1 MNAEED
7 GSNCDPTD
15 LVCPHCGVGY
25 TVSKKKELVD
35 ILLEDLLT
43 FGIEC

>member
-1 MNAEED
+1 MKEEKD

-15 LVCPHCGVGY
+15 FICPHCGMGN

-35 ILLEDLLT
+35 ILLNDLVI